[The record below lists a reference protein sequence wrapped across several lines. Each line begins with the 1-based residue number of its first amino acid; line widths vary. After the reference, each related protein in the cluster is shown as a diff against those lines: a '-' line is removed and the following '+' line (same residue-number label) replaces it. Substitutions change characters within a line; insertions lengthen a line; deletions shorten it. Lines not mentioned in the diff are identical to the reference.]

1 MILWTLWTPST
12 GTLAMS
18 MLDGDVSLVPIAAK
32 RRPTRIFFIDD
43 DLLYAEPLV
52 VELAEQGFEVQHF
65 AETVQLE
72 ALLAQPDGPDILLL
86 DWHLP
91 KSSGIAIAQSLRR
104 RGMKLPIVFLTG
116 RNYIEDERQA
126 FECGA
131 ADFVAKS
138 KGVETLVWRLK
149 RVAANL
155 PGAGNLPTIPSA
167 AADGRLNLYRQTSR
181 ATWDG
186 IDLDLTLGEYNVVE
200 LLALNASNYISY
212 RALYDVVRAPGFRL
226 RPRARRIPRQCS
238 FNHKAGTQ
246 QVPGCRCRLQGH
258 RKLHVVW
265 LPLAARRARR
275 LLRGLHVGAAHP
287 RGGKLQ
293 RAQSTVALSDAA
305 QKRPSP
311 QEPNAALERRPMEE
325 PKACGYNPRLLLR
338 TEAPRPA
345 ATLEGRH
352 GQ

>member
-1 MILWTLWTPST
+1 
-12 GTLAMS
+12 MS
-18 MLDGDVSLVPIAAK
+18 MLGLKGDRPSAIRDCLKGDVPLAPIAAK
-32 RRPTRIFFIDD
+32 RRRTRIFFIDD

-212 RALYDVVRAPGFRL
+212 RALYDVVRAPGFVSGQGPDGFRANV
-226 RPRARRIPRQCS
+226 RSTIKRARNKFRVVDADFRAIESYMS
-238 FNHKAGTQ
+238 FGY
-246 QVPGCRCRLQGH
+246 RWR
-258 RKLHVVW
+258 
-265 LPLAARRARR
+265 
-275 LLRGLHVGAAHP
+275 
-287 RGGKLQ
+287 
-293 RAQSTVALSDAA
+293 SDV
-305 QKRPSP
+305 
-311 QEPNAALERRPMEE
+311 
-325 PKACGYNPRLLLR
+325 
-338 TEAPRPA
+338 
-345 ATLEGRH
+345 
-352 GQ
+352 